1 MWIRWFYS
9 KPRTRSWL
17 RVERKRWKW
26 MKEVKVNERGE
37 CERKRWKWDCDWKK
51 RTRCCLIDFCNTI
64 SLIVCCFLFMNL
76 FSNLAISNLPFMPFH
91 NQYNSWHLGVVHSSR
106 FPFHRYVIFIFS
118 VTPISNG
125 EPAIIPFFIKNPYWL
140 IRVWLVSRLGFDTY
154 LFLTKSILFFQVL
167 VSGSILWT
175 TVSKERSIFSPLQIG
190 KLRKFFPPF
199 PTDFLF
205 SREYDSHSIFPVRF
219 FWD

>member
-76 FSNLAISNLPFMPFH
+76 FSNLAISICPSCRFIISIIHDIWESFILRDFH
-91 NQYNSWHLGVVHSSR
+91 SIDMSFSFFFGYPNIERGTSNYS
-106 FPFHRYVIFIFS
+106 FFH
-118 VTPISNG
+118 
-125 EPAIIPFFIKNPYWL
+125 
-140 IRVWLVSRLGFDTY
+140 
-154 LFLTKSILFFQVL
+154 
-167 VSGSILWT
+167 
-175 TVSKERSIFSPLQIG
+175 KE
-190 KLRKFFPPF
+190 
-199 PTDFLF
+199 PTDWYVFDWFLG
-205 SREYDSHSIFPVRF
+205 
-219 FWD
+219 

>member
-1 MWIRWFYS
+1 
-9 KPRTRSWL
+9 
-17 RVERKRWKW
+17 
-26 MKEVKVNERGE
+26 
-37 CERKRWKWDCDWKK
+37 
-51 RTRCCLIDFCNTI
+51 
-64 SLIVCCFLFMNL
+64 
-76 FSNLAISNLPFMPFH
+76 MPFH

-106 FPFHRYVIFIFS
+106 FPFHRYVIFIFFGYPNIERG
-118 VTPISNG
+118 TSNYSF
-125 EPAIIPFFIKNPYWL
+125 FFIKNLYWL

-199 PTDFLF
+199 PL
-205 SREYDSHSIFPVRF
+205 IFVFEKAWFPFYFPYALLGLV
-219 FWD
+219 